1 MLKTSLLRSQSVESD
16 IVLWNS
22 LASAANDAGRRAPI
36 SVGSQKM
43 VEMCR
48 IMAWRIN
55 KDPIRSYTLGIFWM
69 TSHNLSIH
77 SGSPKKNPVL
87 FACGLKLERWPQA
100 HALLLAAPAADLPAA
115 QWTWLHMVPFFR
127 AKPRALT
134 PASFTTLAQRWLK
147 GVAEWLPV
155 ICT

>member
-100 HALLLAAPAADLPAA
+100 PRPTACCTGSRLARCPVDL
-115 QWTWLHMVPFFR
+115 
-127 AKPRALT
+127 
-134 PASFTTLAQRWLK
+134 ASHGTIFPSQAEGTYTSVVHNT
-147 GVAEWLPV
+147 GTEVAERGG
-155 ICT
+155 